1 MSCHAAAP
9 PALDLLAMVLFG
21 LLGSTHCLAMCSG
34 FVACLGRQ
42 KRLGALYQ
50 VGRLL
55 AYATLGGIAAALGG
69 ETRLV
74 VGPFVLIAAG
84 LLMVLMGLAMAAG
97 GWNGAAGLVPRGPL
111 TRLLAA
117 MLRRPSPR
125 AAFGLGSLTGLLPC
139 GLLYAAV
146 TRAAASPGVLE
157 GSAVMAAFWLGT
169 APALVGVSLL
179 GPLLGRL
186 PLAPPGGRPILTWW
200 PRLAGGAAVLL
211 GLLTL
216 ARAV

>member
-1 MSCHAAAP
+1 VSCHCAAAP
-9 PALDLLAMVLFG
+9 PGLDVLAMVLFG

-50 VGRLL
+50 GGRLL
-55 AYATLGGIAAALGG
+55 AYAALGGAAAALGAG
-69 ETRLV
+69 TRLAA
-74 VGPFVLIAAG
+74 GPFVLIAAG
-84 LLMVLMGLAMAAG
+84 LLMVGMGLAMAAG
-97 GWNGAAGLVPRGPL
+97 GWNGAAGFVPRGPL
-111 TRLLAA
+111 TRWPAGL
-117 MLRRPSPR
+117 LRRPSPQ
-125 AAFGLGSLTGLLPC
+125 AAFGLGGLTGLLPC

-146 TRAAASPGVLE
+146 TRAAASPGIPE
-157 GSAVMAAFWLGT
+157 GAALMAAFWLGT

-179 GPLLGRL
+179 GPLMGRL
-186 PLAPPGGRPILTWW
+186 PLAHHW
-200 PRLAGGAAVLL
+200 PRLAGAAAVIL